1 MSKPVPVSLAQGLSR
16 RRWLPS
22 RSVTDFCPDRR
33 PNMPLRLRV
42 IGWYRGSGRARY
54 RGAVSVVWITDDRF
68 LDHDTGRSHPE
79 RPARL
84 RAVIDGMQ
92 RADLVDALI
101 PTEPRSATDA
111 DLLSVHDAA
120 VLDLV
125 RRVAQAGGG
134 RLDPDTAM
142 APESEAAARLAAG
155 AGLAA
160 IDALDDGVAD
170 AAFCAVRPP
179 GHHATPARSMGFCLF
194 NSAAVCAR
202 ALADRGERVLVV
214 DYDAHHGNGTQDV
227 FWEDGRVMYVSWHQY
242 PFYPG
247 TGGLLERGEGAGM
260 GTTINLPMPVGATG
274 DVYRQGWEEAVLP
287 AVEEFEPG
295 WLVLSAGFDA
305 HRADPLT
312 NLGLAAGDFADLTE
326 AIISVVPSGRR
337 IALLEGGYDLDALA
351 DCAGAA
357 AAVLAGTAWRPEPA
371 TGGGPGGEVAAAA
384 AALLP

>member
-1 MSKPVPVSLAQGLSR
+1 MSVL
-16 RRWLPS
+16 
-22 RSVTDFCPDRR
+22 
-33 PNMPLRLRV
+33 
-42 IGWYRGSGRARY
+42 
-54 RGAVSVVWITDDRF
+54 WITDERF

-84 RAVIDGMQ
+84 RAVIDGVQ
-92 RADLVDALI
+92 RAGLADALV
-101 PTEPRSATDA
+101 PTEPRMATDA
-111 DLLSVHDAA
+111 ELLCVHHPS
-120 VLDLV
+120 VLDSV
-125 RRVAQAGGG
+125 YQVVQAGGG
-134 RLDPDTAM
+134 RLDPDTVLSA
-142 APESEAAARLAAG
+142 ESEAAARLAAG

-160 IDALDDGVAD
+160 IETLDNGVAD

-179 GHHATPARSMGFCLF
+179 GHHATPARSMGFCMF
-194 NSAAVCAR
+194 NSAAVCAQ

-227 FWEDGRVMYVSWHQY
+227 FWEDSRVMFVSWHQY

-247 TGGLLERGEGAGM
+247 SGGLLERGEGAGL

-326 AIISVVPSGRR
+326 AIISVVSPGRR
-337 IALLEGGYDLDALA
+337 IAFLEGGYDLAALA
-351 DCAGAA
+351 DCAAA
-357 AAVLAGTAWRPEPA
+357 AVAVLAGTAWRPEPA
-371 TGGGPGGEVAAAA
+371 TGGGPGAEVAAAA
-384 AALLP
+384 AALLS

>member
-1 MSKPVPVSLAQGLSR
+1 MTQSERHRLLPRPSAQHATEASGQVLKGLCGDIGGCGVR
-16 RRWLPS
+16 RR
-22 RSVTDFCPDRR
+22 
-33 PNMPLRLRV
+33 
-42 IGWYRGSGRARY
+42 GYRGD
-54 RGAVSVVWITDDRF
+54 VSVVWITDDRF

-84 RAVIDGMQ
+84 RAVIDGVRQ
-92 RADLVDALI
+92 ADLGDALV
-101 PTEPRSATDA
+101 PTEPRLATDA
-111 DLLSVHDAA
+111 ELLSVHDAA
-120 VLDLV
+120 VLESV

-160 IDALDDGVAD
+160 IDALDAGTAD

-179 GHHATPARSMGFCLF
+179 GHHATPVRSMGFCLF

-202 ALADRGERVLVV
+202 TLADRGERVLVV

-227 FWEDGRVMYVSWHQY
+227 FWEDSQVMYVSWHQY

-247 TGGLLERGEGAGM
+247 TGGLLERGEGAGL
-260 GTTINLPMPVGATG
+260 GTTINLPMPMGATG
-274 DVYRQGWEEAVLP
+274 DVYRQGWDEAVLP
-287 AVEEFEPG
+287 AVEAFDPD

-326 AIISVVPSGRR
+326 AVISVVPPGRR
-337 IALLEGGYDLDALA
+337 IAFLEGGYDLDALA
-351 DCAGAA
+351 DCAAA
-357 AAVLAGTAWRPEPA
+357 AVAVLAGTAWRPEPA
-371 TGGGPGGEVAAAA
+371 TGGGPGAEVAAAA

>member
-1 MSKPVPVSLAQGLSR
+1 MILAAEVR
-16 RRWLPS
+16 RR
-22 RSVTDFCPDRR
+22 
-33 PNMPLRLRV
+33 
-42 IGWYRGSGRARY
+42 GY

-84 RAVIDGMQ
+84 RAVVDGMQ
-92 RADLVDALI
+92 RAELNDALI
-101 PTEPRSATDA
+101 PIEPRLATDEE
-111 DLLSVHDAA
+111 LLSVHDAA
-120 VLDLV
+120 VLDSV

-142 APESEAAARLAAG
+142 TPESEAAARLAAG
-155 AGLAA
+155 AGLTA
-160 IDALDDGVAD
+160 IDALNDGVAD

-179 GHHATPARSMGFCLF
+179 GHHATPMRSMGFCLF

-247 TGGLLERGEGAGM
+247 TGGLLERGAGAGV
-260 GTTINLPMPVGATG
+260 GTTINLPMPMGATG

-287 AVEEFEPG
+287 VVEEFEPG

-326 AIISVVPSGRR
+326 AIISVVPPGRR
-337 IALLEGGYDLDALA
+337 IAFLEGGYDLDALA

-357 AAVLAGTAWRPEPA
+357 VAVLAGTAWRPEPA
-371 TGGGPGGEVAAAA
+371 TGGGPGAEVATAA
-384 AALLP
+384 AALLS

>member
-1 MSKPVPVSLAQGLSR
+1 MR
-16 RRWLPS
+16 RR
-22 RSVTDFCPDRR
+22 
-33 PNMPLRLRV
+33 
-42 IGWYRGSGRARY
+42 GYRGD
-54 RGAVSVVWITDDRF
+54 VSVVWITDDRF

-84 RAVIDGMQ
+84 RAVIDGVRQ
-92 RADLVDALI
+92 ADLGDALV
-101 PTEPRSATDA
+101 PTEPRLATDA
-111 DLLSVHDAA
+111 ELLSVHDAA
-120 VLDLV
+120 VLESV

-160 IDALDDGVAD
+160 IDALDAGTAD

-179 GHHATPARSMGFCLF
+179 GHHATPVRSMGFCLF

-202 ALADRGERVLVV
+202 TLADRGERVLVV

-227 FWEDGRVMYVSWHQY
+227 FWEDSQVMYVSWHQY

-247 TGGLLERGEGAGM
+247 TGGLLERGEGAGL
-260 GTTINLPMPVGATG
+260 GTTINLPMPMGATG
-274 DVYRQGWEEAVLP
+274 DVYRQGWDEAVLP
-287 AVEEFEPG
+287 AVEAFDPD

-326 AIISVVPSGRR
+326 AVISVVPPGRR
-337 IALLEGGYDLDALA
+337 IAFLEGGYDLDALA
-351 DCAGAA
+351 DCAAA
-357 AAVLAGTAWRPEPA
+357 AVAVLAGTAWRPEPA
-371 TGGGPGGEVAAAA
+371 TGGGPGAEVAAAA